1 MNYKR
6 DIDEDGGCGDNV
18 DEDNELINDGV
29 PMIEDDV
36 EDNEE

>member
-6 DIDEDGGCGDNV
+6 DIDEDESCGENV
-18 DEDNELINDGV
+18 DEDNEDGV

-36 EDNEE
+36 EDTVDDEE